1 MQLLVVKRV
10 EHDKLSEDRTPDSL
24 PRRIIEAA
32 FKAHVEGDK
41 FVFDTNDVIV
51 IASDSALRSE
61 FRKLLFSH
69 NDNEVQRSII
79 EYLDEVP
86 GRLEARAARSENLVG
101 LIDQAG
107 MSVASATTVAGLVTL
122 LTEGATLDAITLL
135 VAGLCGL
142 TLGGVARFMLKSTAS
157 RRLVN
162 ANQVRR
168 LVISIGL

>member
-1 MQLLVVKRV
+1 VR
-10 EHDKLSEDRTPDSL
+10 HGNLSEDRTPDNL

-51 IASDSALRSE
+51 IASDSALRSA
-61 FRKLLFSH
+61 FRKRFFSH

-101 LIDQAG
+101 LID
-107 MSVASATTVAGLVTL
+107 
-122 LTEGATLDAITLL
+122 
-135 VAGLCGL
+135 
-142 TLGGVARFMLKSTAS
+142 
-157 RRLVN
+157 
-162 ANQVRR
+162 
-168 LVISIGL
+168 